1 MATKVNELEAQIRE
15 LRAVMEA
22 AGIRVP
28 AGATAEEGP
37 RPDYVAFGSDQH
49 AALLGLV
56 EVKNGEDASDY
67 FTYTSPASARTWR
80 LSDEYEPARTFPAMD
95 PEKSA
100 RLLLRQKV
108 GSLESGR
115 PPIPEHAPTMWK
127 PRDMP

>member
-1 MATKVNELEAQIRE
+1 MANVKELEARIRE
-15 LRAVMEA
+15 LEA
-22 AGIRVP
+22 AMAARGISVVGASP
-28 AGATAEEGP
+28 AEDGP
-37 RPDYVAFGSDQH
+37 RPDYVEFGSPQH

-56 EVKNGEDASDY
+56 EVAEGDDTSDY
-67 FTYTSPASARTWR
+67 ATYTSPDSGRTFR

-100 RLLLRQKV
+100 RIILRQKV

-115 PPIPEHAPTMWK
+115 PPVPDHAPDMWK

>member
-1 MATKVNELEAQIRE
+1 MANVKELEAQIRE

-22 AGIRVP
+22 QGIRVA
-28 AGATAEEGP
+28 AGEAEEIGP
-37 RPDYVAFGSDQH
+37 PPDFVEYGSPQH

-56 EVKNGEDASDY
+56 LVEEGDDTSDF
-67 FTYTSPASARTWR
+67 FTYTSPASGRTFR
-80 LSDEYEPARTFPAMD
+80 LADEYEPARTFPAMD

-100 RLLLRQKV
+100 RIVLRQKV

>member
-1 MATKVNELEAQIRE
+1 MTKVNDLEARIRE
-15 LRAVMEA
+15 LEQVLDAR
-22 AGIRVP
+22 GIRAP
-28 AGATAEEGP
+28 AGVAEEGP
-37 RPDYVAFGSDQH
+37 RPDYVEFGSDQH

-56 EVKNGEDASDY
+56 EVKDGDDASDY
-67 FTYTSPASARTWR
+67 FTYASPASGRIFR

-115 PPIPEHAPTMWK
+115 PPIPEHAPEMWK